1 MPGQNI
7 KDRARQAEIA
17 SLRRKGLDENG
28 NPLGSTDTEFSND
41 QEEQEMIDD
50 TSYDQDAEDLD
61 TFEAHTEES
70 EDQESA
76 SEDGESAS
84 AEAELREKLA
94 QAEHQIKSLMGRVP
108 MTQQQLEQERRAN
121 AALQEKLREM
131 EARMEEIQARENQVS
146 VEEAIRGSLTEEDL
160 DIIGIDGANAISKA
174 VQAATKALMPKINP
188 RDQVEAI
195 LKERDTQTVDQ
206 FRRQAVREDKWLSKL
221 GDLAH
226 DSAFNDWLEENPEV
240 DSALRDLSTTQD
252 KNRITRLAKNI
263 SRRIAEYHG
272 EGQAKTSTPEPKV
285 APKKTSVPNPAVN
298 RARHM
303 RRAPKEQLTAQ
314 EANARLEEAKR
325 LARSGRAADR
335 KRAEELI
342 NSI

>member
-28 NPLGSTDTEFSND
+28 NPLASTDTEFYDD
-41 QEEQEMIDD
+41 QEEQEQIDD
-50 TSYDQDAEDLD
+50 TSYDQDAEDD
-61 TFEAHTEES
+61 ATFEDHTENS
-70 EDQESA
+70 EDQDPTLEK
-76 SEDGESAS
+76 EETAS

-94 QAEHQIKSLMGRVP
+94 KAEHQIKSLMGRVP
-108 MTQQQLEQERRAN
+108 MAQQQLEQERSTN
-121 AALQEKLREM
+121 TALQEKLREM

-160 DIIGIDGANAISKA
+160 DIIGVDGANVISKA
-174 VQAATKALMPKINP
+174 VQAAAKALMPKINP

-226 DSAFNDWLEENPEV
+226 DSAFNDWLQENPEV

-252 KNRITRLAKNI
+252 KNRITRLVRNI
-263 SRRIAEYHG
+263 SRRIGEYHG
-272 EGQAKTSTPEPKV
+272 EDQTKESKPEPKV

-314 EANARLEEAKR
+314 EAKARLEEAKR